1 MATTAAAATTAA
13 GAGAGAAA
21 GAQIKSIFTGQV
33 TPRDLT
39 QYTLFRGVTDF
50 SQLHQFN
57 QFEGGYSFLHV
68 IKIPKFLDELCSKSK
83 EYETLIHS
91 YRHYLEYAFKG
102 LSGFED
108 ITADTG
114 EINNGVSTMNLIN
127 KVNMQSASQF
137 SMNYNEQHGLL
148 LAKVHELF
156 LRGIKDPKTG
166 VKTYNGLITGPE
178 GNTAMEAGYENEVFT
193 FLYYVCDNTCR
204 NIEKAYLI
212 VAAQPTT
219 AALGDVSNS
228 ERGQFDWKEVS
239 VQFNGIPLVGPA
251 ITAKAQQFLN
261 FINENTI
268 FDEMKFGYQ
277 ALKDMPNPDA
287 TGTKVASS
295 SKVEF

>member
-1 MATTAAAATTAA
+1 MPAS
-13 GAGAGAAA
+13 
-21 GAQIKSIFTGQV
+21 INNIFTGQV
-33 TPRDLT
+33 TPKDLT
-39 QYTLFRGVTDF
+39 KYTLYRGVTDF
-50 SQLHQFN
+50 SELQQFN
-57 QFEGGYSFLHV
+57 MFEGGYSFLHV
-68 IKIPKFLDELCSKSK
+68 LDIPKFLKKLAEDQNSGYKSLI
-83 EYETLIHS
+83 ET

-114 EINNGVSTMNLIN
+114 EVNNGVSNLQLIN

-137 SMNYNEQHGLL
+137 SMTYTEQHGLL

-156 LRGIKDPKTG
+156 LRGVKDPKTG
-166 VKTYNGLITGPE
+166 VKRYHGLLNKGGSMEGQNGFE
-178 GNTAMEAGYENEVFT
+178 QEVFT
-193 FLYYVCDNTCR
+193 FLYYVCDNTCL

-228 ERGQFDWKEVS
+228 ERGQFDWKEVT

-251 ITAKAQQFLN
+251 ITAKAQQFLDY
-261 FINENTI
+261 INEHTV

-277 ALKDMPNPDA
+277 ALKNMPAPGS
-287 TGTKVASS
+287 TGTPEASS
-295 SKVEF
+295 SEVQY

>member
-1 MATTAAAATTAA
+1 MAS
-13 GAGAGAAA
+13 
-21 GAQIKSIFTGQV
+21 IKSIFTGQV

-39 QYTLFRGVTDF
+39 QYTLYRGVTDF

-57 QFEGGYSFLHV
+57 NFEGGYSFLHV
-68 IKIPKFLDELCSKSK
+68 LKIPKFLDELQSKST
-83 EYETLIHS
+83 EYKTLITS

-108 ITADTG
+108 ITADTA
-114 EINNGVSTMNLIN
+114 EVSNGVSTLNLIN
-127 KVNMQSASQF
+127 KVNMQSASSF
-137 SMNYNEQHGLL
+137 SMNYMEQHGLL
-148 LAKVHELF
+148 LAKVHELY

-166 VKTYNGLITGPE
+166 VKTYNGLIDNVE
-178 GNTAMEAGYENEVFT
+178 GSSTMEGGYENEVFT

-239 VQFNGIPLVGPA
+239 VPFNGVPLVGPA

-261 FINENTI
+261 YINQHTI
-268 FDEMKFGYQ
+268 FDEMKYGYQ
-277 ALKDMPNPDA
+277 ALKDMPNPGA
-287 TGTKVASS
+287 TGT
-295 SKVEF
+295 VEADSPEVTW